1 MTLSAGSAV
10 MGAPTMGLTFLDPTA
25 GILAGAIGGG
35 AIVALYFLR
44 LRRRPVRVSSTLLWE
59 RATQD
64 LQVNVPLRWITPSWL
79 LLLQLLGLA
88 CLAIALARP
97 VARGEWAPSGRV
109 IILIDRSASMG
120 ALDGVRERTALGA
133 NPVPVTRLDEA
144 KRRAAALVRRLD
156 LASGGAEVM
165 VVRFAADASVACS
178 LTRSRGEALAAIEGV
193 AQTDQPGRLIAA
205 LELAR
210 AFAGAAPG
218 DAEAETPD
226 RAPPATIALFSDGAF
241 GASESEQAALGGEG
255 VRLERCG
262 PAPARGGAN
271 GSGVAAVG
279 GGGRDNLGLTAI
291 SARRETDDPSVARLF
306 LRAQNARTAEAQAQA
321 VIRVNG
327 EAARAVSLRVPPA
340 STHGAPGEATESVRI
355 DAPGLSLIEA
365 TLDGEDLLA
374 ADDAAAL
381 TLPPPGGPSVL
392 LVAPGAPAASGAL
405 GGAAAADGALLRA
418 LESLEGA
425 RVRALTP
432 EAFDA
437 LAGADPSLEGVDLVV
452 FDRVEAKGAP
462 RKPSA
467 HFAAGLAA
475 AGVRI
480 EETASEGAPRATRAL
495 AWSRSAPV
503 MRDVTLDG
511 LLMAGAPALA
521 LPPAVVALATG
532 EGGPILADIEGPG
545 PRRVFIAFD
554 LARSTWW
561 LNPSF
566 AIFIANAVEWL
577 SGVGAEVSGRA
588 ILSGEPALVRPAPGA
603 ERIRAVGPT
612 TVEANIAA
620 HGGANGATNGADG
633 APVSLG
639 LLERVGV
646 YAVEGAAPADRVLAV
661 NLLDATESA
670 LATVD
675 PPDAQTG
682 AGGAGSPR
690 GEMHAAQ
697 GQREVWRW
705 LLAMGA
711 ALLTIEWWLYA
722 WRSRV

>member
-1 MTLSAGSAV
+1 MTLSAGSAAAGV
-10 MGAPTMGLTFLDPTA
+10 PTMGLTFLDPTA
-25 GILAGAIGGG
+25 GIVAGAIGGG

-64 LQVNVPLRWITPSWL
+64 IQVNVPLRWITPSWL

-88 CLAIALARP
+88 CLAVALARP

-109 IILIDRSASMG
+109 IILLDRSASMG
-120 ALDGVRERTALGA
+120 ALDGARERTALGA
-133 NPVPVTRLDEA
+133 NPAPVTRLDEA

-193 AQTDQPGRLIAA
+193 AQTDQPGSLVAA

-218 DAEAETPD
+218 DAGAETPD

-241 GASESEQAALGGEG
+241 GASEGEDAALAGEG

-262 PAPARGGAN
+262 PAPAPAPGAGGES
-271 GSGVAAVG
+271 GSA
-279 GGGRDNLGLTAI
+279 GGRDNLGLTAI
-291 SARRETDDPSVARLF
+291 SARRETDDPSAARLF
-306 LRAQNARTAEAQAQA
+306 LRVQNARMAEAQAQA

-340 STHGAPGEATESVRI
+340 SADGAPGESTESVRI

-365 TLDGEDLLA
+365 TLDGEDLLT

-392 LVAPGAPAASGAL
+392 LVAPAALGAP

-425 RVRALTP
+425 RVRALTA

-452 FDRVEAKGAP
+452 FDRVEAMAAP

-467 HFAAGLAA
+467 HFAAGLGA

-480 EETASEGAPRATRAL
+480 EEAAGESAPRATRAL

-521 LPPAVVALATG
+521 LPPAAVALATG
-532 EGGPILADIEGPG
+532 EGGPILAGLEGPG

-603 ERIRAVGPT
+603 QRIRAVGPT
-612 TVEANIAA
+612 TVEANIA
-620 HGGANGATNGADG
+620 GNGAANSADG

-646 YAVEGAAPADRVLAV
+646 YAIEGAAPADRVLAV

-682 AGGAGSPR
+682 AGGAGAPQA
-690 GEMHAAQ
+690 GMHAEQ

-711 ALLTIEWWLYA
+711 GLLTIEWWLYA